1 MKNILFVTF
10 MILAGCHER
19 EEALMG
25 RVEEIPLETKE
36 SGNAF
41 LSQSDLGHVYLSW
54 LEYENESKV
63 SLRLAKLNGSHTGWE
78 ELGTVNSGNDWFV
91 NWADFPSV
99 VPIDRGRFIAH
110 WLQYSGEGTYDYD
123 IRYSISNN
131 NGRSWSAPHY
141 LNDTTINAEYGFA
154 TIKKTGNK
162 AFAVWLDGR
171 HMAGGHNEN
180 HQHQGSGDM
189 NLRSAYINRDGFKE
203 DEVVLDDQTCD
214 CCNTELIITNSGPLV
229 AYRNKSDG
237 GVRDIHIIQQRG
249 GEWLKDSPLH
259 RDNWYINGCPVN
271 GPAGDGEGDELAI
284 AWFSGAADSAAVNLK
299 LSHDGGKN
307 FGPIIK
313 VSNQKVLG
321 RVDVIMHKT
330 KGSVY
335 VSWMESKKKDARLKI
350 AEYNLLG
357 EQKTEFEVASMSGA
371 RKSGFPRMV
380 RVKNELIVVYT
391 DVSDLGSQRIRTLKI
406 N

>member
-19 EEALMG
+19 EETLMG
-25 RVEEIPLETKE
+25 RVEEIPLETRE

-41 LSQSDLGHVYLSW
+41 LIQSDLGHVYLSW

-63 SLRLAKLNGSHTGWE
+63 SLRLAQLNGSHTGWE
-78 ELGTVNSGNDWFV
+78 DLGTVNSGNDWFV

-131 NGRSWSAPHY
+131 NGRSWSAPLY

-171 HMAGGHNEN
+171 HMAGGHSEN

-214 CCNTELIITNSGPLV
+214 CCNTEVIITNSGPLV

-237 GVRDIHIIQQRG
+237 GVRDIHIMQQRG

-259 RDNWYINGCPVN
+259 RDNWHINGCPVN

-335 VSWMESKKKDARLKI
+335 VSWMESKNKDARLKI

-380 RVKNELIVVYT
+380 RLKNELFVVYT

>member
-19 EEALMG
+19 EETLMG
-25 RVEEIPLETKE
+25 RVEEIPLETRE

-41 LSQSDLGHVYLSW
+41 LIQSDLGHVYLSW

-63 SLRLAKLNGSHTGWE
+63 SLRLAQLNGSHTGWE
-78 ELGTVNSGNDWFV
+78 DLGTVNSGNDWFV

-131 NGRSWSAPHY
+131 NGRSWSAPLY

-171 HMAGGHNEN
+171 HMAGGHSEN

-214 CCNTELIITNSGPLV
+214 CCNTEVIITNSGPLV

-237 GVRDIHIIQQRG
+237 GVRDIHIMQQRG

-335 VSWMESKKKDARLKI
+335 VSWMESKNKDARLKI

-380 RVKNELIVVYT
+380 RLKNEIFVVYT